1 METFGVFDGGEQ
13 AATTQRG
20 QFVQTSAN
28 RSAVVATQPRGP
40 RPASQNQYR
49 APNPSTALEVQN
61 DEAKK
66 MAIANIGDRSLL
78 GMFHLFLYRMLQV
91 YIQDLMHLPISKR
104 IMIQLLQE
112 LVSGLVK
119 DLIHF
124 QNLVKKIQIGLLW
137 LLK

>member
-78 GMFHLFLYRMLQV
+78 GMFYMYVMLQV
-91 YIQDLMHLPISKR
+91 YFQDLMHLPISKR

-137 LLK
+137 LLR

>member
-1 METFGVFDGGEQ
+1 MINIFILQMETFGVFDGGEQ

-78 GMFHLFLYRMLQV
+78 GMFHLFFMV
-91 YIQDLMHLPISKR
+91 F
-104 IMIQLLQE
+104 
-112 LVSGLVK
+112 V
-119 DLIHF
+119 
-124 QNLVKKIQIGLLW
+124 
-137 LLK
+137 

>member
-78 GMFHLFLYRMLQV
+78 GMFYIYVMLQV
-91 YIQDLMHLPISKR
+91 YFQDLMHLPISKR

>member
-78 GMFHLFLYRMLQV
+78 GMFYIYVMLQV
-91 YIQDLMHLPISKR
+91 YFQDLMHLPISKR

-124 QNLVKKIQIGLLW
+124 QNLVKKIQIGPLW